1 MTTVCSECQ
10 KTFDSEH
17 NLKCHQYRELNK
29 PPAERCGVKRE
40 RKLKMIEA
48 KERKTRAKQQIQE
61 SGLTH
66 IVETANES
74 SRTNELL
81 QQLQDQMGEIKEQN
95 NHLKDKVYNI
105 EQQNNDLKEMVTE
118 FARNPKLLVLVDKLY
133 PIQSLREVDL
143 KMPAFKPVLE
153 ILDNELPE
161 YANLAQEKTG
171 KVHCKAVRK
180 LNEIQ
185 PTAVK
190 DKEKVFYKEGDV
202 ITKFKKDEATKKF
215 IDVFANSGY
224 EYAQKAS
231 NDLKSIRESD
241 EHFKKEILQHASR
254 DILQNIEEMV
264 DA

>member
-1 MTTVCSECQ
+1 
-10 KTFDSEH
+10 
-17 NLKCHQYRELNK
+17 
-29 PPAERCGVKRE
+29 
-40 RKLKMIEA
+40 
-48 KERKTRAKQQIQE
+48 
-61 SGLTH
+61 
-66 IVETANES
+66 
-74 SRTNELL
+74 
-81 QQLQDQMGEIKEQN
+81 
-95 NHLKDKVYNI
+95 
-105 EQQNNDLKEMVTE
+105 
-118 FARNPKLLVLVDKLY
+118 
-133 PIQSLREVDL
+133 
-143 KMPAFKPVLE
+143 
-153 ILDNELPE
+153 
-161 YANLAQEKTG
+161 
-171 KVHCKAVRK
+171 